1 MSSILFASPS
11 CKKIDEDGFRIYTI
25 KCGKH
30 KSRSAIKFT
39 RSNTLSFQ
47 VIFDESAIYTSN
59 DPINQYDI
67 NKLYGLSD

>member
-1 MSSILFASPS
+1 MIDWKLLVNIMMSSILFASPS

-47 VIFDESAIYTSN
+47 VIFMIL
-59 DPINQYDI
+59 INYMD
-67 NKLYGLSD
+67 